1 MNDRYTR
8 VTAPAGFDGLATRR
22 DYYFKTRNGA
32 REFRLRIKRW
42 KAEQKSPADTLSFDD
57 SDKRWLA
64 YLRAHVGN
72 LELLPAIV
80 THWERTAKPITRP
93 LKVEELCKAFVLYR
107 QSKGLDKAT
116 LSEDRYISK
125 RLQKHLGG
133 YMAHELGIAEIR
145 SFLDTAKTSDSLEHK
160 LYKVGSL
167 IFAYGREQRAL
178 VLNPFDDID
187 RPEVAYTVPE
197 ILEPAKFKQLLATA
211 EEEVPELIPFLAM
224 AGFAGLRRSE
234 LVREYAE
241 DQVLRWEDI
250 NWQKQLIT
258 VRHEVAKQTSRKM
271 GNRRFIPMEAALLHW
286 LSPYR
291 KEEGLLI
298 PMVDSAVRRRMKK
311 LRLASKVNPPTNALR
326 HSYASYWLARSS
338 KEGLGEL
345 SKRMGNS
352 EAVCK
357 RHYLETL
364 TREEGAAW
372 FKIRRSKAGAEPVLM
387 DSAKAA

>member
-1 MNDRYTR
+1 
-8 VTAPAGFDGLATRR
+8 
-22 DYYFKTRNGA
+22 
-32 REFRLRIKRW
+32 
-42 KAEQKSPADTLSFDD
+42 
-57 SDKRWLA
+57 
-64 YLRAHVGN
+64 
-72 LELLPAIV
+72 
-80 THWERTAKPITRP
+80 
-93 LKVEELCKAFVLYR
+93 
-107 QSKGLDKAT
+107 
-116 LSEDRYISK
+116 
-125 RLQKHLGG
+125 
-133 YMAHELGIAEIR
+133 
-145 SFLDTAKTSDSLEHK
+145 
-160 LYKVGSL
+160 
-167 IFAYGREQRAL
+167 
-178 VLNPFDDID
+178 
-187 RPEVAYTVPE
+187 
-197 ILEPAKFKQLLATA
+197 
-211 EEEVPELIPFLAM
+211 M

-286 LSPYR
+286 LGPYR

-372 FKIRRSKAGAEPVLM
+372 FKIRRFKSGAEGSPRHLYRPPKIC
-387 DSAKAA
+387 DSGLPASGRVSQVDRSAEFRERVQADLYRSGTQ

>member
-1 MNDRYTR
+1 M
-8 VTAPAGFDGLATRR
+8 LAR
-22 DYYFKTRNGA
+22 A
-32 REFRLRIKRW
+32 
-42 KAEQKSPADTLSFDD
+42 TLSFDD

-72 LELLPAIV
+72 LELLPVIV
-80 THWERTAKPITRP
+80 THWERTAKPITQP

-107 QSKGLDKAT
+107 QGKGLDKAT

-178 VLNPFDDID
+178 VLNPFEDID

-197 ILEPAKFKQLLATA
+197 ILEPAKFRQLLATA

-258 VRHEVAKQTSRKM
+258 IRHEVAKQTSRKN
-271 GNRRFIPMEAALLHW
+271 G
-286 LSPYR
+286 
-291 KEEGLLI
+291 
-298 PMVDSAVRRRMKK
+298 
-311 LRLASKVNPPTNALR
+311 
-326 HSYASYWLARSS
+326 
-338 KEGLGEL
+338 
-345 SKRMGNS
+345 
-352 EAVCK
+352 
-357 RHYLETL
+357 
-364 TREEGAAW
+364 
-372 FKIRRSKAGAEPVLM
+372 
-387 DSAKAA
+387 